1 MTRNELVQIAKLVQ
15 IIVERE
21 VKKSTKPLL
30 SEIKRLNSKISVNE
44 SLSGSKAIKSTNASK
59 DIIGDIF
66 SEIKTSEKPK
76 TSSYLQGIFED
87 ITPFDDDTDD
97 TESIL
102 DYKVSQGTDPVSKV
116 LNKLQ
121 TTDFKKT
128 LQIMEQSANRHNNSQ
143 MHR

>member
-1 MTRNELVQIAKLVQ
+1 MTRNELVQIARLVQ

-21 VKKSTKPLL
+21 VQKSTKPLL
-30 SEIKRLNSKISVNE
+30 SEIKRLNSKISLLSE
-44 SLSGSKAIKSTNASK
+44 SSASSKTVINKK
-59 DIIGDIF
+59 DDDLKDIF
-66 SEIKTSEKPK
+66 SEFKKTEKPK
-76 TSSYLQGIFED
+76 FGGYLNGIFED
-87 ITPFDDDTDD
+87 ITPFEDDDNN

-102 DYKVSQGTDPVSKV
+102 DYKISEGSDPVSKV

-143 MHR
+143 MYR

>member
-1 MTRNELVQIAKLVQ
+1 MTRDELVQIAKLIQ

-21 VKKSTKPLL
+21 VQKNTKPLL
-30 SEIKRLNSKISVNE
+30 SEIKRLNSKISLLNE
-44 SLSGSKAIKSTNASK
+44 SNLPKKTITKDSINNILSDVQKNENRPKST
-59 DIIGDIF
+59 
-66 SEIKTSEKPK
+66 
-76 TSSYLQGIFED
+76 YLQGIFED
-87 ITPFDDDTDD
+87 VTPFDDESEQ

-102 DYKVSQGTDPVSKV
+102 DYKVTNASDPVSKV

-128 LQIMEQSANRHNNSQ
+128 LKIMEQSANNHNNSQ

>member
-21 VKKSTKPLL
+21 VQKSTKPLL
-30 SEIKRLNSKISVNE
+30 SEIKRLNSKISLVETNE
-44 SLSGSKAIKSTNASK
+44 STKPMYKSKNA
-59 DIIGDIF
+59 IGDIF
-66 SEIKTSEKPK
+66 SEIKTNEKPK
-76 TSSYLQGIFED
+76 SGGYLQGIFED
-87 ITPFDDDTDD
+87 ITPFDEEGENI
-97 TESIL
+97 ESIL
-102 DYKVSQGTDPVSKV
+102 DYKTTQGSDPVSKV

-143 MHR
+143 MYR